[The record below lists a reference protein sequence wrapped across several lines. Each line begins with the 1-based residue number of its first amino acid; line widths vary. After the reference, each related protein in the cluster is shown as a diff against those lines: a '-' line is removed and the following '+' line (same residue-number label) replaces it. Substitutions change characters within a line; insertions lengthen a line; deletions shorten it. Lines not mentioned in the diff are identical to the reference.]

1 MKVKVSF
8 LGLLRDKVGAP
19 SLEVE
24 LPEGATFR
32 ELLDRLAPELEDKLG
47 DWAWVRETRSFAP
60 RIMVSRSKVVGGYE
74 EETVLSDGEEILVFP
89 PLAGG

>member
-8 LGLLRDKVGAP
+8 LGLLRDRVGAP

-24 LPEGATFR
+24 LPEGATFG
-32 ELLDRLAPELEDKLG
+32 ELLDRLAPLVEDKLA
-47 DWAWVRETRSFAP
+47 DWAWDREARRFAP
-60 RIMVSRSKVVGGYE
+60 RIMVSRSKMVGGYE
-74 EETVLSDGEEILVFP
+74 DHSALNDGEEILVFP